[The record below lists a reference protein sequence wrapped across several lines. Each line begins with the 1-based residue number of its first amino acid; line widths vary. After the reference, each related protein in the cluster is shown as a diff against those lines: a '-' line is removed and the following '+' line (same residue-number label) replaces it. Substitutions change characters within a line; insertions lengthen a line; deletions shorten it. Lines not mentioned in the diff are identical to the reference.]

1 MGMAFIRKRTTRRG
15 VISTA
20 LVESYR
26 QDGKIR
32 HRLIANLH
40 GAENLVAALGRLA
53 AEREAVR
60 KERAELEPSI
70 RTPKSFIR

>member
-40 GAENLVAALGRLA
+40 GAESLVAALGWLA
-53 AEREAVR
+53 AKNEAVR
-60 KERAELEPSI
+60 KERGG
-70 RTPKSFIR
+70 T